1 MSDRQSP
8 FQDASIFTSISQG
21 IEASYKQAEQLIQQF
36 SQPSE
41 KSDFD
46 PLRMGDVY
54 TELFA
59 RMGENPQKLLLAN
72 IDLWKQSL
80 ELYQNSLQAFMTQQP
95 LEASIKED
103 DTDRRFRHEGWQQPT
118 FAIIKQSY
126 LLLSQHMLRLVKETE
141 GLDEK
146 TAQRAEFFTNLYL
159 NALSPGNFAAT
170 NPAVLEKVIETHGMS
185 LLNGLKNMME
195 DLQRGKG
202 KLQISMTDYSA
213 FELGKNVAT
222 TKGKVVYEN
231 RMMQLIQYSPSTEKV
246 NKTPLL
252 VVPPWINK
260 YYILDLQEKNSLM
273 HWLVEQGHTV
283 FIISWINPDEN
294 YAEVG
299 FTEYMKEGVLNAID
313 QIEKATGEKE
323 VNAIGYCIG
332 GTLLATTL
340 AYTAEHDNKRI
351 KSATFLTSMIDFS
364 EPGELGM
371 FIDEQQLSSLEQKMD
386 KDGYLDGSS
395 MSGTFN
401 LLRSNDLIWSFY
413 INNYLMGNDPRAF
426 DLLYWNSDSTRM
438 PTKMHKWYLR
448 NLYLNN
454 NLIKPGEL
462 IIDETPIDLGKIKT
476 PALFVSTLDD
486 HIAPWKSTWMGAQN
500 LSGPVKFILGG
511 SGHIAGIV
519 NPPTAN
525 KYGYKMTTAK
535 LPKDAQAWA
544 DKATQHEGSWWPE
557 WDKWVSKYSG
567 EQIDARQPGDHQ
579 LKVIEDAP
587 GRYVKTKI
595 VNI

>member
-1 MSDRQSP
+1 MLHDDFAQVV
-8 FQDASIFTSISQG
+8 QQG
-21 IEASYKQAEQLIQQF
+21 WD
-36 SQPSE
+36 QPS
-41 KSDFD
+41 FN
-46 PLRMGDVY
+46 M
-54 TELFA
+54 
-59 RMGENPQKLLLAN
+59 
-72 IDLWKQSL
+72 
-80 ELYQNSLQAFMTQQP
+80 
-95 LEASIKED
+95 
-103 DTDRRFRHEGWQQPT
+103 
-118 FAIIKQSY
+118 IKQSY

-146 TAQRAEFFTNLYL
+146 TAQRAEFFTHLFL
-159 NALSPGNFAAT
+159 NALSPTNFATT
-170 NPAVLEKVIETHGMS
+170 NPAVLEKVIETRGMS
-185 LLNGLKNMME
+185 LLHGMKNMID
-195 DLQRGKG
+195 DLERGEG

-222 TKGKVVYEN
+222 TPGKVVYEN
-231 RMMQLIQYSPSTEKV
+231 RMFQLIQYTPTTEKV

-252 VVPPWINK
+252 IVPPWINK
-260 YYILDLQEKNSLM
+260 FYILDLQEKNSLI
-273 HWLVEQGHTV
+273 HWLVEQGHSV
-283 FIISWINPDEN
+283 FVISWVNPDES
-294 YAEVG
+294 YKEVG
-299 FTEYMKEGVLNAID
+299 FTEYMKEGVLTAID
-313 QIEKATGEKE
+313 QIEQATGEKDI
-323 VNAIGYCIG
+323 NAIGYCIG

-340 AYTAEHDNKRI
+340 AYMAAHDDNRI
-351 KSATFLTSMIDFS
+351 KSATFFTSMIDFS

-371 FIDEQQLSSLEQKMD
+371 FIDEQQLASLEEKMD
-386 KDGYLDGSS
+386 QEGYLDGGK

-438 PTKMHKWYLR
+438 PAAMHKWYLR
-448 NLYLNN
+448 NLYLHN
-454 NLIKPGEL
+454 NLVKPGTLE
-462 IIDETPIDLGKIKT
+462 IDGTPIDLTKIKT
-476 PALFVSTLDD
+476 PALFISTVED

-500 LSGPVKFILGG
+500 FSGPVKFILGG

-519 NPPTAN
+519 NPPAAN

-544 DKATQHEGSWWPE
+544 DKAKQNEGSWWPA

>member
-1 MSDRQSP
+1 MSDQKSP
-8 FQDASIFTSISQG
+8 FQDALGFTSISQG
-21 IEASYKQAEQLIQQF
+21 IEAGYKHAEQLLQQF
-36 SQPSE
+36 TRQGE
-41 KSDFD
+41 KADFD

-54 TELFA
+54 SELFA
-59 RMGENPQKLLLAN
+59 HMNENPQKVLTAN
-72 IDLWKQSL
+72 IDFWKQSL
-80 ELYQNSLQAFMTQQP
+80 ELYQNSLQAIMAQQP
-95 LEASIKED
+95 LQTTVEADKA
-103 DTDRRFRHEGWQQPT
+103 DRRFRHEGWEQPA
-118 FAIIKQSY
+118 FSMIKQSY
-126 LLLSQHMLRLVKETE
+126 LLLSQHMLRLVRETE

-146 TAQRAEFFTNLYL
+146 TAQRAEFFTQLFL
-159 NALSPGNFAAT
+159 NASSPTNFASS
-170 NPAVLEKVIETHGMS
+170 NPAVLERMIETRGMS
-185 LLNGLKNMME
+185 LLHGLKNMIE
-195 DLQRGKG
+195 DLERGEG
-202 KLQISMTDYSA
+202 KLQISMTDYNA
-213 FELGKNVAT
+213 FELGRNVAT
-222 TKGKVVYEN
+222 SAGKVVYEN
-231 RMMQLIQYSPSTEKV
+231 RMFQLIQYTATSEKV
-246 NKTPLL
+246 HKTPLL
-252 VVPPWINK
+252 IVPPWINK
-260 YYILDLQEKNSLM
+260 FYILDLQEKNSLI

-283 FIISWINPDEN
+283 FVISWVNPDEN
-294 YAEVG
+294 YKEVG

-313 QIEKATGEKE
+313 QVEQATGEKE
-323 VNAIGYCIG
+323 INAIGYCIG

-340 AYTAEHDNKRI
+340 AYMAAHEDNRV
-351 KSATFLTSMIDFS
+351 KSATFFTTMIDFS

-371 FIDEQQLSSLEQKMD
+371 FIDEQQLSSLEEKMD
-386 KDGYLDGSS
+386 KAGYLDGGK

-438 PTKMHKWYLR
+438 PAAMHKWYLR
-448 NLYLNN
+448 NLYLHN
-454 NLIKPGEL
+454 NLVKPGKL
-462 IIDETPIDLGKIKT
+462 VIDDTAIDLTKIHT
-476 PALFVSTLDD
+476 PALFISTVED

-500 LSGPVKFILGG
+500 FSGPVKFILGG

-519 NPPTAN
+519 NPPAAN

-544 DKATQHEGSWWPE
+544 DKAKQNEGSWWPE
-557 WDKWVSKYSG
+557 WDKWVSKYCG